1 MTAKQQFQDL
11 LGLTPGQRDILLSGL
26 PVAQGRR
33 PYRVSGV
40 PVVIVHPGG
49 SASSYLV
56 TTHSIWWRGL
66 RFMHGGFL
74 HPDSECR
81 LLLRTLS
88 GQPRRIGS
96 RVRSCRLLRDR
107 IHDIEI
113 EFDTPVDVALICDAS
128 EWQEQGPEQETA
140 AADEIAESDAM
151 ALLLGE
157 SEVDRAIIA
166 EMLGGAGLGVATA
179 SSVEET
185 IERLSSAEFRIVVA
199 DLDHCPPPAPA
210 LVKRLRESG
219 LAAPLLGVTSQTDA
233 GKLRELRQAGLT
245 AAVASPVDHKKFL
258 QTVSGYLDQPQAR
271 SAPLSRRGDDE
282 RAGPKPVYGPG

>member
-1 MTAKQQFQDL
+1 
-11 LGLTPGQRDILLSGL
+11 
-26 PVAQGRR
+26 
-33 PYRVSGV
+33 
-40 PVVIVHPGG
+40 VVIVHPGG

-96 RVRSCRLLRDR
+96 RVRTCQLLRDR
-107 IHDIEI
+107 IHDIKV
-113 EFDTPVDVALICDAS
+113 EFDAPVDVAMICDAS
-128 EWQEQGPEQETA
+128 EAQEQGPDRETA
-140 AADEIAESDAM
+140 AAEEIAESDAM

-157 SEVDRAIIA
+157 SEIDRAIIA

-179 SSVEET
+179 TSVEET
-185 IERLSSAEFRIVVA
+185 IERVRSAEFRIVVA
-199 DLDHCPPPAPA
+199 DLDHCPTPAPA

-245 AAVASPVDHKKFL
+245 AAVASPVDRKKFV
-258 QTVSGYLDQPQAR
+258 QTVSGYLDQPQAK